1 MKILVI
7 QQKMIGDVL
16 TSSILFRAIR
26 EQFPD
31 AELHYLIQPYTLP
44 VVKNNPYIDQIIFD
58 RTTAEATDVSL
69 PVFAKYIAEARY
81 DYILD
86 VYSKLGT
93 AYLCL
98 RSSAKSIGYKKWY
111 TQFVYNKTIS
121 YLKKPKTNAG
131 LAIEN
136 RLRLLQILPGNF
148 PDSFKPKIYLTAEE
162 KNKALQFLRE
172 AEVAIEAP
180 IFMIGLLGSAP
191 NKTYP
196 LKYLTHLLEVLIQEK
211 PEAQVLLN
219 YIPSQKEAVDQFL
232 NVCSAELKAV
242 VFPKVYAAN
251 LRDFI
256 AVLSHCKALIGNEGG
271 AVNMAKALDVPTFA
285 IFSPWISKEAWALF
299 EDEKNVAVHLS
310 DFKPEYFQK
319 KSNKQI
325 KKETETLYQ
334 QFVPDLIKPQ
344 LATFLRNLS

>member
-26 EQFPD
+26 KKFPD
-31 AELHYLIQPYTLP
+31 AELHYLIQSHTLP
-44 VVKNNPYIDQIIFD
+44 VVENNPYIDQIIFD
-58 RTTAEATDVSL
+58 RTTTEATDVSL
-69 PVFAKYIAEARY
+69 PIFAKYIAEVRY

-86 VYSKLGT
+86 IYSKLGT

-111 TQFVYNKTIS
+111 TQFVYNQTIS
-121 YLKKPKTNAG
+121 YLKKPKTKAG

-162 KNKALQFLRE
+162 RNKALQFLRE

-180 IFMIGLLGSAP
+180 IFMIGLLGSAS

-196 LKYLTHLLEVLIQEK
+196 LEYLAQLLEVLVQEK

-219 YIPSQKEAVDQFL
+219 YIPSQ
-232 NVCSAELKAV
+232 N
-242 VFPKVYAAN
+242 
-251 LRDFI
+251 R
-256 AVLSHCKALIGNEGG
+256 
-271 AVNMAKALDVPTFA
+271 LDTV
-285 IFSPWISKEAWALF
+285 
-299 EDEKNVAVHLS
+299 
-310 DFKPEYFQK
+310 
-319 KSNKQI
+319 
-325 KKETETLYQ
+325 
-334 QFVPDLIKPQ
+334 QFVCISITLEVM
-344 LATFLRNLS
+344 

>member
-26 EQFPD
+26 EQFLD
-31 AELHYLIQPYTLP
+31 AELHYLIQPHTLP
-44 VVKNNPYIDQIIFD
+44 VVENNPYIDHIIFD
-58 RTTAEATDVSL
+58 RNTTDATNVSL
-69 PVFAKYIAEARY
+69 AAFAKYIAVQNF
-81 DYILD
+81 DYIID

-111 TQFVYNKTIS
+111 TQFVYNQTIS

-148 PDSFKPKIYLTAEE
+148 PDSLKPKIYLTSEE
-162 KNKALQFLRE
+162 KNKALQFLSE

-196 LKYLTHLLEVLIQEK
+196 LEYLAHLLEVLIQEK

-232 NVCSAELKAV
+232 KFCSAELKSKI
-242 VFPKVYAAN
+242 FPKVYAAN
-251 LRDFI
+251 LREFI

-319 KSNKQI
+319 KSNKHI
-325 KKETETLYQ
+325 KKETEMLYQ
-334 QFVPDLIKPQ
+334 QFVPELLKPQ
-344 LATFLRNLS
+344 LAKFLRNLS

>member
-31 AELHYLIQPYTLP
+31 AELHYLIQPHTLP
-44 VVKNNPYIDQIIFD
+44 VVENNPYIDHIIFD
-58 RTTAEATDVSL
+58 RNTTDATNVSL
-69 PVFAKYIAEARY
+69 GAFAIYIAAQNF
-81 DYILD
+81 DYIID

-111 TQFVYNKTIS
+111 TQFVYNQTII

-136 RLRLLQILPGNF
+136 RMRLLQVLPGNF
-148 PDSFKPKIYLTAEE
+148 PDSLKPKIYLSAEE
-162 KNKALQFLRE
+162 KQNALQFLKE
-172 AEVAIEAP
+172 ADVNLQAP
-180 IFMIGLLGSAP
+180 VYMIGLLGSSAS
-191 NKTYP
+191 KTYP
-196 LKYLTHLLEVLIQEK
+196 LEYLAELLNVLITEE
-211 PEAQVLLN
+211 PEAQILLN
-219 YIPSQKEAVDQFL
+219 YIPNQKEEVNTFL
-232 NVCSAELKAV
+232 AHCSTALKSNI
-242 VFPKVYAAN
+242 FSNVYAKN

-256 AVLSHCKALIGNEGG
+256 AVLAHCKALIGNEGG

-285 IFSPWISKEAWALF
+285 IFSPWIAKDAWALY
-299 EDEKNVAVHLS
+299 EDDSNVAVHLN
-310 DFKPEYFQK
+310 DFKPEFFQK
-319 KSNKQI
+319 KSNKHL
-325 KKETETLYQ
+325 KKESEMLYQ
-334 QFVPDLIKPQ
+334 QFSPELIKPQ